1 MSVKKAESSSLSN
14 QYYFLGMCIY
24 IYIFYFLQRKDL
36 NLILNKLCEGS
47 FVGWRMI
54 YWK

>member
-24 IYIFYFLQRKDL
+24 IYILFFTE
-36 NLILNKLCEGS
+36 EGS
-47 FVGWRMI
+47 
-54 YWK
+54 